1 MNKKTALTILI
12 VLVIIIILFIGF
24 FLFFQKQSTQQ
35 NPVVSAARNFFGGF
49 FPSSQEN
56 ESSQVNTNNEVP
68 GEINNIIPRLRQISS
83 FPVAGG
89 VMFERKATS
98 SSFLVQ
104 EETNKEINSTTT
116 QVIYRFLERSTG
128 HVYETTSRDL
138 SQKRITNTTL
148 PKIYK
153 AFFSLDG
160 NVVVMNYLNNGSIE
174 TFLGKINYPV
184 VSTSTIIKE
193 TENFANITGN
203 FLPLE
208 SFSFTKSKFSDDFIF
223 SNTSYNIQ
231 NQDLTNLY
239 LGNLKT
245 PTENKNIFNLN
256 TSEWKIQYLKDGTL
270 ALNTKASV
278 VSEGFLY
285 FLNPKDGI
293 LKKKLGNTLG
303 LTSLVSPD
311 GKKIFYSYYDSGSTK
326 TVVYDS
332 ETKNYTSL
340 DLATIVGD
348 KCVWS
353 QTDNV
358 TVYCALPLNLV
369 RGDFPD
375 SWYQGKYAFND
386 SFVKINTKDFTIE
399 ILMSANTET
408 TINLDA
414 IDLQLS
420 PSEDYLMFINKADLI
435 LWSLDIL

>member
-1 MNKKTALTILI
+1 MNRKTALTLLI
-12 VLVIIIILFIGF
+12 SIIVISIMVVGF

-35 NPVVSAARNFFGGF
+35 NSVVDAARNFFGGF
-49 FPSSQEN
+49 FPSSPTSEN
-56 ESSQVNTNNEVP
+56 SPGNINGETP

-98 SSFLVQ
+98 SSLLIQ

-116 QVIYRFLERSTG
+116 QVVYRFVERTTG
-128 HVYETTSRDL
+128 HVYETTSRNL
-138 SQKRITNTTL
+138 SQKRITNTTI
-148 PKIYK
+148 PKIYE
-153 AFFSLDG
+153 AYFSNDG
-160 NVVVMNYLNNGSIE
+160 ENLTMLYLNPKVIE
-174 TFLGKINYPV
+174 TFVGKINYPQT
-184 VSTSTIIKE
+184 STSTEIKE
-193 TENFANITGN
+193 EDLFAKVTGS
-203 FLPLE
+203 FLPSE
-208 SFSFTKSKFSDDFIF
+208 SFSFTKSQF
-223 SNTSYNIQ
+223 SNEYAFLNTSDSFGEVEI
-231 NQDLTNLY
+231 TNLY
-239 LGNLKT
+239 TGNIKT
-245 PTENKNIFNLN
+245 PLENKKIFNLN

-293 LKKKLGNTLG
+293 LKKRLGNTLG

-332 ETKNYTSL
+332 ETKTYTSL

-399 ILMSANTET
+399 TLMSANTET
-408 TINLDA
+408 AINLDA

-420 PSEDYLMFINKADLI
+420 PSEDYLMFINKDDLI